1 MVNTKGRED
10 LEKSRDEN
18 MFPSLMAQIVF
29 TAVAESEGEREGE
42 RRRDAVPIFD
52 GTSCIYNSS

>member
-42 RRRDAVPIFD
+42 KEKCNIHL
-52 GTSCIYNSS
+52 

>member
-29 TAVAESEGEREGE
+29 TAVAESERE
-42 RRRDAVPIFD
+42 RRREKESSAPIFD